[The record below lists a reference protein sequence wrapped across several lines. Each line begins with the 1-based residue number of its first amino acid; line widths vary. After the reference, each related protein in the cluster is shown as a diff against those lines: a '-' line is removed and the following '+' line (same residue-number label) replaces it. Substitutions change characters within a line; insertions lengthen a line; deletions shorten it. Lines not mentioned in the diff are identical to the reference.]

1 MCCEKKA
8 VGNIQVDRKLYIL
21 LTTTL
26 FLFAVSL
33 AAADVQ
39 GTGCKTEF
47 AVGELFKCNVI
58 SVALVCTSV

>member
-47 AVGELFKCNVI
+47 AVGELFK
-58 SVALVCTSV
+58 